1 MAQNLFS
8 LDGKYYNLRIT
19 EISRDGN
26 ILDGENAGRTLSGL
40 MDRDIIG
47 TYYNYTITIDSS
59 NCDKQE
65 YDEFYELITSPD
77 YESHDIIAPYGQ
89 KTLKFKAYISNVSDK
104 LTYSAEGFNRWKEL
118 SFKCVALAPIRKPK
132 STK

>member
-1 MAQNLFS
+1 MAQKLLS
-8 LDGKYYNLRIT
+8 VDGKYYNLRIT

-59 NCDKQE
+59 NCDRAE
-65 YDEFYELITSPD
+65 YDEFYEKITAPVE
-77 YESHDIIAPYGQ
+77 YHNIIAPYGQ
-89 KTLKFKAYISNVSDK
+89 RTISFKAYISNVSDK
-104 LTYSAEGFNRWKEL
+104 LTYSAEGFKRWKEL
-118 SFKCVALAPIRKPK
+118 SFKCVALDAYRRP
-132 STK
+132 